1 MGMTWLAWKLVTSLL
16 LWYVRIFG
24 LATVGSPFVGLSSK
38 TKPPPPK
45 KKNLCIWY
53 TLEIYLNHFE
63 CAKKSYGWRGKH
75 IYIYICSRLG
85 FTLFYAFSR
94 LKQYKWNVWQRA
106 ICDNNIWSMA
116 CPSWPSLR
124 MAMLEKKLLAKLVVS
139 WYLGAFQTNL
149 EFGILTKLWWVFGL
163 VNGSMKKCNA
173 EVDDKVT
180 KFEVHWM
187 TSFFSMNWDFW
198 RLDFS

>member
-1 MGMTWLAWKLVTSLL
+1 MSEFLVWQPLALL
-16 LWYVRIFG
+16 LWGCHQKR
-24 LATVGSPFVGLSSK
+24 S
-38 TKPPPPK
+38 PPPQK
-45 KKNLCIWY
+45 KKLMYMIYPGNLPEPLRMCKEIIWV
-53 TLEIYLNHFE
+53 E
-63 CAKKSYGWRGKH
+63 GKTY